1 MPTWKALPESLEP
14 DARAL
19 VEQLRR
25 LKDRSGLSLAGL
37 AERTLHSK
45 SSWERYLNG
54 KSLPPRQATESLGRL
69 VGADPARL
77 TAQWELAARA
87 WSQPDAPERREDPAA
102 ATSAPPPVRSA
113 KPRRSWTSW
122 DRRTWMT
129 RRWTVLAAALA
140 LVVTGTGAAVALWT
154 AHRTNGVSGAAP
166 AARRSSGPSGAG
178 GLNVRCFEQSC
189 TGEDPQTQGCGD
201 AWTSALTRIDG
212 VYVELRYSDS
222 CKAAWARIS
231 WGGAGDVARVVSTK
245 GATEQDRVHYD
256 TDVYSPMVAADTPS
270 DARACTVLTSG
281 AQGCTKPGG
290 PVRLTQPPEPP
301 VSVSPSGTAARR

>member
-1 MPTWKALPESLEP
+1 MADWKALPETLEP

-25 LKDRSGLSLAGL
+25 LKDRSGLSLAAL

-54 KSLPPRQATESLGRL
+54 KSLPPRQAAESLGRL

-77 TAQWELAARA
+77 TARWELAARA
-87 WSQPDAPERREDPAA
+87 WSQPDAPARRKDPTA
-102 ATSAPPPVRSA
+102 ATPAPPPVRPV
-113 KPRRSWTSW
+113 KCLKSWTSG
-122 DRRTWMT
+122 DRWAGMT

-140 LVVTGTGAAVALWT
+140 LVVSGTGAIIALWT
-154 AHRTNGVSGAAP
+154 THRTNGASGTAA
-166 AARRSSGPSGAG
+166 AARRPSTTGGPGA
-178 GLNVRCFEQSC
+178 LNVRCFEQSC
-189 TGEDPQTQGCGD
+189 TGKDPKAQGCGD
-201 AWTSALTRIDG
+201 PWTSALTRIDG

-231 WGGAGDVARVVSTK
+231 WGGVGDVARVVSAK
-245 GATEQDRVHYD
+245 GATEQDTVHYD

-270 DARACTVLTSG
+270 DARACAVLTSG
-281 AQGCTKPGG
+281 AHGCTKPGG
-290 PVRLTQPPEPP
+290 TVRLTQPPEPP
-301 VSVSPSGTAARR
+301 VSVSPSGTAPRR